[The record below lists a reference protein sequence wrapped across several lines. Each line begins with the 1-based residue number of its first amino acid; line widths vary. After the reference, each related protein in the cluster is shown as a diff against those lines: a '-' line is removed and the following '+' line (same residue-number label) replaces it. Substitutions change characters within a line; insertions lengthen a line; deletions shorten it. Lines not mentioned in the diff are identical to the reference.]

1 VNKLNSILGAAVV
14 FAIIVVFI
22 IQFRPATGPQRDNG
36 PTCAAEVKGACI
48 SSSHFW
54 ASYYLL
60 TARGADQNFLRA
72 NNFRRA
78 VTDGLIETY
87 LLNQDA
93 KRLKIAISDEDIT
106 AEVAAGRAHVSLP
119 SEKVQALAGR
129 LGVMSSSGD
138 LVSPLIV
145 KDRKSKRFDAKA
157 AEKDIRRRTRLS
169 PEEFRD
175 YQRSEL
181 IAARMRALIRSR
193 VQVSEAEAYEEFARL
208 KSTAQVEYVRF
219 DRNFYADMAVDT
231 SPKAVEA
238 WAAMHKDEVEKAWD
252 GRKGQLMP
260 ECRVT
265 RHVLVKV
272 DATATDELKAE
283 KKKRIERALERINKG
298 EDFAEVAR
306 AMSDDTSASRGGDLG
321 CVAKG
326 TMVKPFEDGML
337 ALPEGKV
344 SPIVETEYG
353 YHVLK
358 VEKIAKDAEAEKIGR
373 AQVALDTYLG
383 SEADRVTAEASK
395 SVLAAVQ
402 GGKSLKD
409 ALDTHLQELEKKRD
423 AEKKADKNAKKADA
437 KKADAKKAD
446 AKKADAKGEPGK
458 TDDNAAA
465 TAADDLHDANG
476 DNKPLTVATHPRR
489 PIVETSPTFS
499 AAGGSTIPGVVSE
512 GELTNAV
519 FALGKPGD
527 AVSSVVPLESG
538 YAVATLKERKQAT
551 REQFDKE
558 GRMLVEQMRAVKEGD
573 ALTAYLKRL
582 HDKLASDV
590 VYKKEI
596 VDEPKVKPGEEQ
608 GSDPEPF
615 EE

>member
-1 VNKLNSILGAAVV
+1 MNKLNSILGAAVV

-22 IQFRPATGPQRDNG
+22 IQFRPATGVQRDNG
-36 PTCAAEVKGACI
+36 PTCAAEVKGACV
-48 SSSHFW
+48 STSHFW

-60 TARGADQNFLRA
+60 TARGADANFLRA

-93 KRLKIAISDEDIT
+93 KRLGITISDEDIS

-119 SEKVQALAGR
+119 IEKVQALAGR

-138 LVSPLIV
+138 LISPLMV
-145 KDRKSKRFDAKA
+145 KDRKSKKFDAKA

-169 PEEFRD
+169 PEEFRV
-175 YQRSEL
+175 YQRDEL
-181 IAARMRALIRSR
+181 VAARMRALIRSR

-208 KSTAQVEYVRF
+208 KSSAQVEYVRF

-231 SPKAVEA
+231 SPKTVEA
-238 WAAMHKDEVEKAWD
+238 WAATHKDEAEKAWE
-252 GRKGQLMP
+252 GRKGQIMP

-272 DATATDELKAE
+272 DASATDEVKAE

-306 AMSDDTSASRGGDLG
+306 SMSDDTSAIRGGDLG
-321 CVAKG
+321 CAVKG
-326 TMVKPFEDGML
+326 TMVKPFEDAML

-358 VEKIAKDAEAEKIGR
+358 VEKIAKDADAEKIGR
-373 AQVALDTYLG
+373 AQVTLDMYLG
-383 SEADRVTAEASK
+383 SEADRVTAEAAK

-409 ALDTHLQELEKKRD
+409 ALDAHLQELAKKHD
-423 AEKKADKNAKKADA
+423 AEKKDDKKAKKADA
-437 KKADAKKAD
+437 KKTDAKKAD
-446 AKKADAKGEPGK
+446 AKSGDAKGEPAK
-458 TDDNAAA
+458 ADDKAAGA
-465 TAADDLHDANG
+465 TEDDLHDANG

-489 PIVETSPTFS
+489 PIIETSTNFS
-499 AAGGSTIPGVVSE
+499 AAGGTALPGVVSE
-512 GELTNAV
+512 GEFTNAV
-519 FALGKPGD
+519 FALAKPGD
-527 AVSSVVPLESG
+527 VVNSIVPLQSG
-538 YAVATLKERKQAT
+538 YAVAVLKEKKQAS
-551 REQFDKE
+551 REQFDKD
-558 GRMLVEQMRAVKEGD
+558 GRTLIEQIRAVKEGD

-608 GSDPEPF
+608 ESEPEPMD
-615 EE
+615 E